1 MESQSLSSSIAE
13 DEDMSLQD
21 VIEQITVP
29 GADEKLIKQSFL
41 EHLDESLSLLSERE
55 IKILTHRYGLNSEDP
70 KTLHEIGNLMGL
82 SRERVRQIE
91 KSALKK
97 ISRSQYR
104 NILKSYLN

>member
-1 MESQSLSSSIAE
+1 MQ
-13 DEDMSLQD
+13 
-21 VIEQITVP
+21 QI
-29 GADEKLIKQSFL
+29 GK
-41 EHLDESLSLLSERE
+41 
-55 IKILTHRYGLNSEDP
+55 
-70 KTLHEIGNLMGL
+70 LMGL